1 MHVNIHTV
9 HHRATGQA
17 QGKVLGV
24 SPESAAMKSRSR
36 TVPSAAPGPLNAKRR
51 ASVSCSCSLSPLSA
65 RSLLAL
71 LEECNPDPSNHRASY
86 RLGRQAGVGEG
97 QVEDVAGGG
106 AAVGRV
112 VAPLVV
118 EHQPAP
124 LLVRAYLGISS
135 PVALHGQR
143 RTTLRGDADA
153 EMRNLSA
160 TISLP
165 S

>member
-1 MHVNIHTV
+1 MFTV
-9 HHRATGQA
+9 IEKAPDATVRIDEPGSCPRDHCWHSWKNATQTQQA
-17 QGKVLGV
+17 
-24 SPESAAMKSRSR
+24 
-36 TVPSAAPGPLNAKRR
+36 RR
-51 ASVSCSCSLSPLSA
+51 AF
-65 RSLLAL
+65 
-71 LEECNPDPSNHRASY
+71 Y

-124 LLVRAYLGISS
+124 LLVHADLGMISS